1 MCNFRKDTQFRKGSV
16 EGLLKPRIKVTLQPQ
31 WKKKKLKNK
40 TGDNQDDVST
50 GELLA
55 RNKQT
60 NKTTN
65 TLKEHKNSDN

>member
-1 MCNFRKDTQFRKGSV
+1 M
-16 EGLLKPRIKVTLQPQ
+16 E
-31 WKKKKLKNK
+31 KKKLKNR

-50 GELLA
+50 SELLA